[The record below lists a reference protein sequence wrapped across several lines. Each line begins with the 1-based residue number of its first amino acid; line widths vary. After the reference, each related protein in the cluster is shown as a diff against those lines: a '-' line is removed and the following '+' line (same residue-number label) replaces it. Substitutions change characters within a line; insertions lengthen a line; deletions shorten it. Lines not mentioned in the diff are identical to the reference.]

1 MLFSTL
7 LGGLVSYRYGGKE
20 LLKDI
25 PRPNF
30 WRSMTDNDMANQL
43 PFRAGQWKAA
53 GMYCSTKFEHGRQA
67 DAYEIRE
74 EKDHVEV
81 SFRYHLPVKP
91 AKDCRVTYS
100 VYPDGTVRVHMLLDE
115 SREVGELPEFSMLF
129 TLDAELSHL
138 EWYGLG
144 PWETYPDRC
153 HAKTGV
159 YRNRVADNMAK
170 YLVPQECGNKQ
181 EVRWAK
187 VTDDL
192 GRGIL
197 FTADRLGFSA
207 LPWSPQQL
215 DDARHANEL
224 PDPLYTYVRIGRQMG
239 IGGDDTWG
247 ALVHPEYLLD
257 NTKPMEITFCFRGI

>member
-1 MLFSTL
+1 MPTTTSL
-7 LGGLVSYRYGGKE
+7 
-20 LLKDI
+20 
-25 PRPNF
+25 
-30 WRSMTDNDMANQL
+30 AQL
-43 PFRAGQWKAA
+43 SQVDPTQI
-53 GMYCSTKFEHGRQA
+53 
-67 DAYEIRE
+67 D
-74 EKDHVEV
+74 
-81 SFRYHLPVKP
+81 P
-91 AKDCRVTYS
+91 
-100 VYPDGTVRVHMLLDE
+100 
-115 SREVGELPEFSMLF
+115 
-129 TLDAELSHL
+129 AELSNL

-159 YRNRVADNMAK
+159 YRNRVANNMAK

-224 PDPLYTYVRIGRQMG
+224 PDPLFTYVRIGRQMG